1 MAMNQILLFFLL
13 VWSGSVLVSA
23 TEYYIQAPDGS
34 PCPPNTTC
42 HNLFFYTNR
51 SAQHFTTN
59 TTFYF
64 LEGTHILDG
73 LLVITGV
80 NNLTLMGLGYTRQG
94 YHETVMQSSVTI
106 ACRNQ
111 EGGIA
116 FINSVTINLIGLT
129 ITQCS
134 SYPIY
139 SSNLI
144 VNYFEYLISI
154 GSALKET
161 GIYKTSVSFFEVAGV
176 LISNFSIQNT
186 TDYGLLAINMFSSTI
201 TSSSF
206 AVNNFNT
213 SIECVQNSNITCG
226 GGNALFAYTNS
237 WIAECFGQSNTFSLI
252 IEHSNFTHGFKLDDT
267 TIFTGGGLSVF
278 MEQTVD
284 YEVSVFTDN
293 VIAYDNG
300 GRIGGNINFIVTDKT
315 PFFQLLMN
323 STISSYGNRLLL
335 TRGLENE
342 AWLTQGGGLYIF
354 IGTSGSQISE
364 MQCGP
369 TDLTSQIFPVFIS
382 QSSFTNNYA
391 LSGGG
396 VYLSVSSLPLSP
408 HIQTILFQLS
418 DISGNHGYLG
428 IGLFV
433 EQVSFT
439 TFGSSLEFFL
449 NDISITQSKLRFP
462 SILDLAG
469 NGTTINMQALNRV
482 RISNIRVLDNTPNQG
497 ASVSSS
503 ALVVSGTGN
512 VFRNNSALSGG
523 AISLSD
529 SSFITLVSP
538 AIIKFINNF
547 ATIQGG
553 AVYINENPTLS
564 PLCFFQ
570 IQSNS
575 TDLNPIA
582 DWIFINNTA
591 NMSGDAV
598 YGGNIDQCGLL
609 QLSAVASSNSS
620 EQIFNNTFKF
630 YNQLSN
636 SVVSSNPFRVCFC
649 QHNALSCNI
658 QSVNF
663 TIFPGQSV
671 NLMLATVG
679 NLNGISKGIIEIQ
692 QFANILSQSFSSGLL
707 FSQTQCFNYSYVVK
721 TARTGQL
728 LLSISVQPDTINI
741 VNSLRTFPSIT
752 SHVTVLECPTGFE
765 LSPTSS
771 ECVCSDILAQRIS
784 NISCSISTELISRKG
799 NVWIGYQNSSEC
811 LLIDTDCPF
820 DYCNQSLVTFSI
832 FEPDSQCAFNRS
844 GVLCGECAEGLS
856 LMLGSN
862 SCGECKNT
870 FLSLITIF
878 AVAGIALVAFLIT
891 LNLTVSVGTINGLI
905 FYANIIKINESIFFP
920 NGPVPFLSQFIS
932 WLNLDLGIQ
941 TCFYNGLNS
950 YQKSWLQFIFPV
962 YIWILIIIVIIICRY
977 STRFT
982 RLIGRNAFPVFAT
995 LILLSYTKLFRLVVP
1010 ILQIVQ
1016 VYCTSQN
1023 SSERNI
1029 LFWAVDANLSYTSTS
1044 HIILV
1049 LFALL
1054 VLVLL
1059 AVPYTAVLI
1068 FQPVLLAKIKYNRCQ
1083 RYCLDVKPL
1092 FDAYY
1097 GPYVPDFRIW
1107 TGLLLCARLILVLV
1121 ASFASKEAYT
1131 SVVISIVVL
1140 LLAVM
1145 GIFKTVYKRKL
1156 LNAIECWFLLNIGIL
1171 SSVVKELPYATIVDV
1186 SLACL
1191 SFFGIIIYHIYGRYI
1206 QCFGRRCLCCK
1217 PKTDGDIEGSLMS
1230 SFVENGSTAVLVS
1243 RANVKT
1249 TIVEGI
1255 MRRESLILDSE
1266 ESEDTAY
1273 SPFDD

>member
-13 VWSGSVLVSA
+13 VGSGSVLVSA
-23 TEYYIQAPDGS
+23 TEYYVQPDGS

-42 HNLFFYTNR
+42 HDLFFYTNQ
-51 SAQHFTTN
+51 SAQYFTTN
-59 TTFYF
+59 ATFYF

-73 LLVITGV
+73 LLVIAEV
-80 NNLTLMGLGYTRQG
+80 SNLTLIGLGYTSQG
-94 YHETVMQSSVTI
+94 YHKTAMQSSVMIT
-106 ACRNQ
+106 CRSL

-116 FINSVTINLIGLT
+116 FVNSATINLIGLT

-144 VNYFEYLISI
+144 IFDYFEYLISI
-154 GSALKET
+154 GSALEET

-186 TDYGLLAINMFSSTI
+186 TNYGLLAINMFSSTI

-206 AVNNFNT
+206 AVNNFDT

-226 GGNALFAYTNS
+226 GGNALFGYTNS
-237 WIAECFGQSNTFSLI
+237 WFECFGQNHTFNLI
-252 IEHSNFTHGFKLDDT
+252 IEYSNFTNGFKFDDR
-267 TIFTGGGLSVF
+267 TIFTGGGVSIF

-293 VIAYDNG
+293 FIAYDNG
-300 GRIGGNINFIVTDKT
+300 AIIGGNINFIVTDKT
-315 PFFQLLMN
+315 PFFQLFMN
-323 STISSYGNRLLL
+323 STKSSYGNRLLL

-342 AWLTQGGGLYIF
+342 PWLTHGGGLYIF
-354 IGTSGSQISE
+354 IGTSGSQILE

-369 TDLTSQIFPVFIS
+369 TDLTSQIYPVFIS

-408 HIQTILFQLS
+408 HLQTILFQLS
-418 DISGNHGYLG
+418 NISGNHGYVG

-439 TFGSSLEFFL
+439 TFGSALEFFL
-449 NDISITQSKLRFP
+449 NDISIMQSKLRFP
-462 SILDLAG
+462 SILNLAG
-469 NGTTINMQALNRV
+469 TGTTINLQALNRV

-529 SSFITLVSP
+529 SSFIILVSP

-547 ATIQGG
+547 AMYQGG

-591 NMSGDAV
+591 NLSGDAV
-598 YGGNIDQCGLL
+598 YGGNLLECGLL
-609 QLSAVASSNSS
+609 KLSAVASSNCS

-630 YNQLSN
+630 FNRLSN
-636 SVVSSNPFRVCFC
+636 SVVSSNSFRVCFC
-649 QHNALSCNI
+649 QHNAPSCYM
-658 QSVNF
+658 QSMNF
-663 TIFPGQSV
+663 SIFPGQSV

-679 NLNGISKGIIEIQ
+679 NFNGISEGIVEIK
-692 QFANILSQSFSSGLL
+692 QFANTSSQSFSSGLL
-707 FSQTQCFNYSYVVK
+707 STQSQCFNYSYVVK
-721 TARTGQL
+721 TAQAGQL
-728 LLSISVQPDTINI
+728 LLSISVQPDAI
-741 VNSLRTFPSIT
+741 VVDSLRTFPSIR
-752 SHVTVLECPTGFE
+752 SYVTVLECPTGFE
-765 LSPTSS
+765 LSSTSS
-771 ECVCSDILAQRIS
+771 ECVCSDVLAQRIS
-784 NISCSISTELISRKG
+784 NISCNISTELISRKG
-799 NVWIGYQNSSEC
+799 NVWIGYHNSSEC
-811 LLIDTDCPF
+811 LLIDADCPF
-820 DYCNQSLVTFSI
+820 DYCKQSLVTFSI
-832 FEPDSQCAFNRS
+832 FEPNSQCALNRS
-844 GVLCGECAEGLS
+844 GILCGECAEGLS

-862 SCGECKNT
+862 RCGECENT

-878 AVAGIALVAFLIT
+878 AFAGIALVAFLIT

-905 FYANIIKINESIFFP
+905 FYANVIKINESIFFP

-982 RLIGRNAFPVFAT
+982 RLVGRNAFPVFAT

-1010 ILQIVQ
+1010 ILQFVQ

-1044 HIILV
+1044 HIVLV
-1049 LFALL
+1049 VFALL
-1054 VLVLL
+1054 VLVLI
-1059 AVPYTAVLI
+1059 AVPYTGVLI
-1068 FQPVLLAKIKYNRCQ
+1068 FQPLLLTKIKYNRCQ

-1107 TGLLLCARLILVLV
+1107 TGLLLCARLLLVVV
-1121 ASFASKEAYT
+1121 ASFGSKEAYT

-1140 LLAVM
+1140 LLAAM
-1145 GIFKTVYKRKL
+1145 SIFKTVYKRKL

-1230 SFVENGSTAVLVS
+1230 SFVENGSTAILIS

-1249 TIVEGI
+1249 TVVEGI

-1266 ESEDTAY
+1266 ESGDTAY
-1273 SPFDD
+1273 SPFDDK